1 MPTVAVVGASS
12 DRSKFGNKALRAYER
27 QGWEVRP
34 VHPKETEIEGHAVA
48 RSLTDLSDIDRVTLY
63 VPPAVGLG
71 LLEDVVALAPSELWV
86 NPGAESPELLARA
99 EALGLDPIVGCAI
112 INIGESPAA
121 F

>member
-71 LLEDVVALAPSELWV
+71 LLEDVVAL
-86 NPGAESPELLARA
+86 PGAESPELLARA